1 MGSTTYKIIFTN
13 ASFKD
18 IEKLE
23 KNTRERILTELK
35 SLSGFPLNSKRDTK
49 KLKGIGKNIYRLR
62 IGEFRVIYLLSGI
75 KIIVLRIIDRKDLD
89 KIINNLKFS

>member
-1 MGSTTYKIIFTN
+1 MGNTIYKIIFTN

-23 KNTRERILTELK
+23 KNTREKIINELK
-35 SLSGFPLNSKRDTK
+35 SLSSFPLNFKKDIK

-62 IGEFRVIYLLSGI
+62 INEFRVIYLLSDI
-75 KIIVLRIIDRKDLD
+75 KIIVLRIIDRKDLE
-89 KIINNLKFS
+89 KTINIK

>member
-1 MGSTTYKIIFTN
+1 MGSKAYEVIFTN

-23 KNTRERILTELK
+23 KSNRDKIFTELK
-35 SLSGFPLNSKRDTK
+35 SISGFPLNFKKDIK

-62 IGEFRVIYLLSGI
+62 VGEFRVIYLLSDI
-75 KIIVLRIIDRKDLD
+75 KIIILRIINRKDLD
-89 KIINNLKFS
+89 KIINTKKF